1 MNLRNP
7 EELQAVAGEY
17 VLGLLS
23 SEEAREVEKLMR
35 ENSELDAAVHTWQD
49 MLLPAASI
57 AEPITPSPELWRS
70 IVRDLGFKPEP
81 TTASRTPKGPT
92 FWDSLNFWRFVS
104 AVGFAAA
111 ILLAF
116 IAFLR
121 PGSEL
126 VPVYTAVLQSPEDK
140 SAGWLV
146 EGSREGS
153 VTLTPLVKTSVQP
166 NKSLQFWTKPEGA
179 EGPTSLGLVQANERI
194 EIPANK
200 LPGLSPNQLFEI
212 TLEPE
217 KGSPYNKPSGPILY
231 VGRAVKLM

>member
-23 SEEAREVEKLMR
+23 SEEAREVETLMR
-35 ENSELDAAVHTWQD
+35 ENSALNSAVHMWQD
-49 MLLPAASI
+49 GLLPAASI
-57 AEPITPSPELWRS
+57 SEPISPSPQLWSR
-70 IVRDLGFKPEP
+70 IARDLGVKSVHSPAAP
-81 TTASRTPKGPT
+81 VAKSAT
-92 FWDSLNFWRFVS
+92 FWDSLSFWRFVS
-104 AVGFAAA
+104 AAGFAAA
-111 ILLAF
+111 LVLGF
-116 IAFLR
+116 IAFLG
-121 PGSEL
+121 PGPEL
-126 VPVYTAVLQSPEDK
+126 VPVYTAVLQSLEDK

-146 EGSREGS
+146 EGTRTGS

-166 NKSLQFWTKPEGA
+166 DKSLQFWTKPEGA
-179 EGPTSLGLVQANERI
+179 AGPTSLGLVQANERI
-194 EIPANK
+194 EIPADK

-231 VGRAVKLM
+231 VGRALKLM